1 MDFSNRLLLLLKVT
15 ELGSFTNVAEQKNL
29 DRSVISKQISRLE
42 EELGVRLLNRTTR
55 SLSLTAAGNEMV
67 SQAKLLR
74 DLLNNTHRLAQN
86 YHSEPR
92 GILRITSSMMFG
104 RQYVQD
110 AISVFQQQYPDVK
123 CELRLEDRVVD
134 IVQEGF
140 DIGFRIGKPKNSSLI
155 SRKIARSRL
164 LIVASPDFIQ
174 QHGQVETIEKLEALP
189 ATVYSA
195 PGLFIDKFSYFDENN
210 AEQQF
215 QLNAAYKVNDV
226 EMVVKSAVA
235 GNTLAVVTSQMI
247 ENEIIEGKLV
257 PIMTQL
263 NMEDFGTFYAVYPHR
278 DAPIKTKLF
287 IDVLKSIIGEDSPIW
302 EQNIPNFDQLYA
314 GNKV

>member
-1 MDFSNRLLLLLKVT
+1 MDFSNRLLLLLEVT
-15 ELGSFTNVAEQKNL
+15 ELGSFTKVAEQKNL

-42 EELGVRLLNRTTR
+42 DELGVRLLNRTTR

-67 SQAKLLR
+67 NQATQLR
-74 DLLNNTHRLAQN
+74 DLINNTHRLAQN

-195 PGLFIDKFSYFDENN
+195 PGLFIDKFSYVDENN
-210 AEQQF
+210 VEQQF

-235 GNTLAVVTSQMI
+235 GNTLAVVTAQMI
-247 ENEIIEGKLV
+247 ENEIIDGKLI
-257 PIMTQL
+257 PIMTHL
-263 NMEDFGTFYAVYPHR
+263 NIEDFGTFYAVYPHR

-287 IDVLKSIIGEDSPIW
+287 IDVLKSIIGENSPIW
-302 EQNIPNFDQLYA
+302 EQNIPNFEQLYSRQ
-314 GNKV
+314 

>member
-1 MDFSNRLLLLLKVT
+1 M
-15 ELGSFTNVAEQKNL
+15 
-29 DRSVISKQISRLE
+29 ISKQISRLE
-42 EELGVRLLNRTTR
+42 DELGVRLLNRTTR

-67 SQAKLLR
+67 NQATQLR
-74 DLLNNTHRLAQN
+74 DLINNTHRLAQN

-195 PGLFIDKFSYFDENN
+195 PGLFIDKFSYVDENN
-210 AEQQF
+210 VEQQF

-235 GNTLAVVTSQMI
+235 GNTLAVVTAQMI
-247 ENEIIEGKLV
+247 ENEIIDGKLI
-257 PIMTQL
+257 PIMTHL
-263 NMEDFGTFYAVYPHR
+263 NIEDFGTFYAVYPHR

-287 IDVLKSIIGEDSPIW
+287 IDVLKSIIGENSPIW
-302 EQNIPNFDQLYA
+302 EQNIPNFEQLYSRQ
-314 GNKV
+314 

>member
-1 MDFSNRLLLLLKVT
+1 MDFSNRLLLLLEVT
-15 ELGSFTNVAEQKNL
+15 ELGSFTNVAEQRNL

-74 DLLNNTHRLAQN
+74 ELLSNTQRLAQN

-92 GILRITSSMMFG
+92 GTLRITSSMMFG
-104 RQYVQD
+104 RQYVQQ
-110 AISVFQQQYPDVK
+110 AVSLFQEKYPEVK
-123 CELRLEDRVVD
+123 CELRLEDRMVD
-134 IVQEGF
+134 IIQEGF
-140 DIGFRIGKPKNSSLI
+140 DIGFRIGKPKSSSLI

-174 QHGQVETIEKLEALP
+174 QHGEINSIDRLEALP

-195 PGLFIDKFSYFDENN
+195 PGLLIDKFRYFDENQT
-210 AEQQF
+210 EQLF
-215 QLNAAYKVNDV
+215 QLNAAYRVNDV

-235 GNTLAVVTSQMI
+235 GNTLAVVTAQMI
-247 ENEIIEGKLV
+247 GNEILEGKLV
-257 PIMTQL
+257 PVMTHL
-263 NMEDFGTFYAVYPHR
+263 NMADFGVFYAVYPHR

-287 IDVLKSIIGEDSPIW
+287 IEVLKSIIGDELPVW
-302 EQNIPNFDQLYA
+302 EKNIPNFEQLYM
-314 GNKV
+314 G